1 MFQRTFFGAYFRRG
15 IFSEVLLRFKF
26 GGLYLEG
33 LVFGILWY
41 SNIARKITW
50 NSIYSENSS
59 QLHTTRVPFLSY
71 TVCRNRFQIAS
82 VRYSV
87 NARTIFVTFF
97 VSFSTRAGVNMH
109 SIHSFSVLFTRHTM
123 DSKIT
128 LFHYPWSHNRS

>member
-1 MFQRTFFGAYFRRG
+1 MFQRTFFGG
-15 IFSEVLLRFKF
+15 LFSEGLIF
-26 GGLYLEG
+26 GGFIAFQIWDLYLEG
-33 LVFGILWY
+33 LVFGILRY
-41 SNIARKITW
+41 SNIARKITR

-97 VSFSTRAGVNMH
+97 VSFSTHAGVNMH
-109 SIHSFSVLFTRHTM
+109 SLHSFILRFIKQLSFSVKKKPHATDHVF
-123 DSKIT
+123 
-128 LFHYPWSHNRS
+128 